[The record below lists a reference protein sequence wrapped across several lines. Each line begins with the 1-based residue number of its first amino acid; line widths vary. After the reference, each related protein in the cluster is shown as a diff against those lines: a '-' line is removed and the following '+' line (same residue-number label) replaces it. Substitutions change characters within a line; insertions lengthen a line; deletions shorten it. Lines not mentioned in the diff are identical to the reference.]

1 MSIQGSDS
9 FKARANYSC
18 VELRVWQ
25 SPMTSTTGP
34 KTNSAKLKTK
44 AYPWPL
50 EQINRGQL
58 EGEVSGGKL
67 SWRFPHAHSEI
78 LFNLSGI
85 LVLGSHHFISTPSPL
100 SCSVCV
106 TDM

>member
-25 SPMTSTTGP
+25 SPVTSTTGP

-58 EGEVSGGKL
+58 EGKL
-67 SWRFPHAHSEI
+67 VEESWAGDFLTPI
-78 LFNLSGI
+78 LK
-85 LVLGSHHFISTPSPL
+85 
-100 SCSVCV
+100 SCLI
-106 TDM
+106 